1 MEIGNASKDPPARR
15 EARLETGHQTGKYQI
30 VFCCNM
36 HTQVHGIMGR
46 RFPDHIWMS
55 NIVFPT
61 TPGRLIQFLLGD
73 WSAEILCD
81 Q

>member
-1 MEIGNASKDPPARR
+1 MELWEGGS
-15 EARLETGHQTGKYQI
+15 QI
-30 VFCCNM
+30 TSYSF
-36 HTQVHGIMGR
+36 
-46 RFPDHIWMS
+46 DHVWTS

-73 WSAEILCD
+73 WSAEISCD